1 MSWAYIRNGL
11 YDVVKQQCLE
21 DRKFAKAIS
30 EMLYSSQKAI
40 GLRFTS
46 RLLERLIKRLHI
58 FPMKDYNAYIIFE
71 YITKTL
77 VPGLWFSSFLT
88 IYIPE
93 LWQ

>member
-1 MSWAYIRNGL
+1 MDFTTWQNNKIANL
-11 YDVVKQQCLE
+11 P

-40 GLRFTS
+40 GLIIFHFTLYVYL
-46 RLLERLIKRLHI
+46 RRLIKRLHI

-77 VPGLWFSSFLT
+77 VPGLWFFSFLT